1 MNYVLCIMNYVF
13 LTRFSYNLFTKMLLL
28 FRIFLLRRFIYRRV
42 IHLRFSVVQQFLSCL
57 PRIRSRQ
64 YLFVSS
70 TKSYLPLQ
78 LSTACPQEKSSH
90 KKNHAD
96 SEYFTCLLKKCSYLQ
111 HMSQSGHLQACKT
124 SGFFFMV
131 IFLVSSPT
139 STTTFRFQHS

>member
-1 MNYVLCIMNYVF
+1 MNYVF
-13 LTRFSYNLFTKMLLL
+13 LTKFSYNLFTKMLLL
-28 FRIFLLRRFIYRRV
+28 FRISLLNRFIHRRV
-42 IHLRFSVVQQFLSCL
+42 IHLGFSMVQQFLSCL
-57 PRIRSRQ
+57 PRIRSRK
-64 YLFVSS
+64 YLFISS
-70 TKSYLPLQ
+70 RKSYLPLK
-78 LSTACPQEKSSH
+78 LSPVCPQEKSSR

-111 HMSQSGHLQACKT
+111 HMSQSGHLEARKT